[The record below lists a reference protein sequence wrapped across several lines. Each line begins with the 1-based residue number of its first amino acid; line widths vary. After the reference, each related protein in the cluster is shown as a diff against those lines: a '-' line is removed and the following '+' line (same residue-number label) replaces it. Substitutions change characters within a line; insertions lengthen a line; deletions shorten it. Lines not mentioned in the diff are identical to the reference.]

1 MAGIGVKLQK
11 IYDRRT
17 ILANLAGF
25 GYSTM
30 VTIAPMFVVIGNVM
44 LMSHFLGYETV
55 GYARRGLFSG
65 TVLYIFIF
73 SLLVAA
79 PFNAVLSRYMSDII
93 YEEKYEDILPCYDVG
108 LFLNICFGCLF
119 AIPFCIREYLKGQVD
134 LVFVFTGFC
143 GFISLL
149 LVFYSMLYLSICKDY
164 QKISLFFLMGMAVQK
179 AVSETDEAGAKR
191 RMQASYSQR
200 NLMQMLWA
208 VLAIVLPCFQFA
220 AGILPLLIPGTVIK
234 LMGIKN
240 SIKR

>member
-93 YEEKYEDILPCYDVG
+93 YEEKYEDILPDRKSV
-108 LFLNICFGCLF
+108 
-119 AIPFCIREYLKGQVD
+119 V
-134 LVFVFTGFC
+134 
-143 GFISLL
+143 
-149 LVFYSMLYLSICKDY
+149 
-164 QKISLFFLMGMAVQK
+164 
-179 AVSETDEAGAKR
+179 
-191 RMQASYSQR
+191 
-200 NLMQMLWA
+200 
-208 VLAIVLPCFQFA
+208 
-220 AGILPLLIPGTVIK
+220 
-234 LMGIKN
+234 
-240 SIKR
+240 